1 MRRTGCTLKMK
12 NTEIRKL
19 QNIKLKLTSWKE
31 WTDIFSSVHSVEKPH
46 AECIS
51 LIGTAV
57 RSAHETELLKL
68 ANKAL
73 NAKDTLRTISSIMER
88 SEWGECCLRN
98 PDSCNMPN
106 TKRTPD
112 IAVCVICQ
120 SHEDSELSDLD
131 WRNTL
136 KKRTR
141 LTK

>member
-1 MRRTGCTLKMK
+1 M
-12 NTEIRKL
+12 
-19 QNIKLKLTSWKE
+19 
-31 WTDIFSSVHSVEKPH
+31 DIFSSVHSVEKPH
-46 AECIS
+46 AEHIR
-51 LIGTAV
+51 LIGNAV

-73 NAKDTLRTISSIMER
+73 NAKDTLHTISSIMER

-120 SHEDSELSDLD
+120 SHEDSVSYPILIGEIL
-131 WRNTL
+131 W